1 MFDIGFW
8 ELIFIAI
15 IALLVLGPE
24 KLPGA
29 IRSISELIS
38 SVKQTANA
46 VKSELNHE
54 LRVEELHKQLK
65 EAEAKGLQNLND
77 KESSAL
83 SELQKAA
90 DSVTQPFKTES
101 NDSGD
106 SKSDDNT
113 AASIQFDG
121 DKKN

>member
-1 MFDIGFW
+1 VFDIGFW

-90 DSVTQPFKTES
+90 DSVTQPFKTEAS
-101 NDSGD
+101 DNGD